1 LDGRPPPAQDVAVHT
16 RELGHG
22 GPSVSAIGFGAM
34 VLTGLY
40 GAVDT
45 DQGLATLRHALDA
58 GITLVDTADA
68 YGPANEQLVGRAV
81 AERPRDEVVVATK
94 FGWVLDAETDGRV
107 VPSGWDLPEGQR
119 ANGTPAFARR
129 AIDRSL
135 ANLGLDH
142 VDLWYLHVP
151 DPGTPIEETVGAMAE
166 LVAAGKV
173 RHLGVCNASEEEV
186 RRAHAVHPLAA
197 VQNEYSLWTRDAEAG
212 VLPACRELGIGFVP
226 WAPLGS
232 GFLTGTVAQVADGDF
247 RRRHPRFSEENLRR
261 NTDRFAPVRGIAE
274 ELGISPAQL
283 ALAWCLHQGDRVV
296 PIPGTRTPG
305 HVDDN
310 AAAAGV
316 VLSDDVLARL
326 DAAAPAGAAAGAAF
340 MGSGA

>member
-1 LDGRPPPAQDVAVHT
+1 MHERQLGTDGPRV
-16 RELGHG
+16 G
-22 GPSVSAIGFGAM
+22 AIGFGAM

-40 GAVDT
+40 GAIDEA
-45 DQGLATLRHALDA
+45 QGLATLRHALDA
-58 GITLVDTADA
+58 GLTLLDTADA
-68 YGPANEQLVGRAV
+68 YGEANERLVGRAV

-94 FGWVLDAETDGRV
+94 FGWVLDDETEGRV
-107 VPSGWDLPEGQR
+107 VASGWDLPEGQR
-119 ANGTPAFARR
+119 ANGTPAYVRR

-135 ANLGLDH
+135 ANLGLEH
-142 VDLWYLHVP
+142 VDIHYLHVP
-151 DPGTPIEETVGAMAE
+151 DPGTPIEETVGAMGE

-173 RHLGVCNASEEEV
+173 RHLGVCNATEDEV

-232 GFLTGTVAQVADGDF
+232 GFLTGTVARLGDDDF
-247 RRRHPRFSEENLRR
+247 RRRHPRFSDANLRR
-261 NTDRFAPVRGIAE
+261 NTDRFAPVRAIAE

-283 ALAWCLHQGDRVV
+283 ALAWCLHQGEQVV
-296 PIPGTRTPG
+296 PIPGTRTAA
-305 HVDDN
+305 HLDDN
-310 AAAAGV
+310 AAAADV
-316 VLSDDVLARL
+316 VLDPDVLARI

-340 MGSGA
+340 MGGGA

>member
-1 LDGRPPPAQDVAVHT
+1 MHERQ
-16 RELGHG
+16 LGTA
-22 GPSVSAIGFGAM
+22 GPRVGAIGFGAM

-40 GAVDT
+40 GAVGE

-58 GITLVDTADA
+58 GLTLLDTADA
-68 YGPANEQLVGRAV
+68 YGEANERLVGRAV

-94 FGWVLDAETDGRV
+94 FGWVLDDETEGRV
-107 VPSGWDLPEGQR
+107 VASGWDLPEGQR
-119 ANGTPAFARR
+119 ANGTPAYVRR

-135 ANLGLDH
+135 ANLGLEH
-142 VDLWYLHVP
+142 VDIHYLHVP
-151 DPGTPIEETVGAMAE
+151 DPGTPIAETVGAMGE

-173 RHLGVCNASEEEV
+173 RHLGVCNATEDEV

-232 GFLTGTVAQVADGDF
+232 GFLTGTVARLGDDDF
-247 RRRHPRFSEENLRR
+247 RRRHPRFSDANLRR
-261 NTDRFAPVRGIAE
+261 NTDRFAPVRAIAE

-283 ALAWCLHQGDRVV
+283 ALAWCLHQGEQVV
-296 PIPGTRTPG
+296 PIPGTRTPA
-305 HVDDN
+305 HLDDN
-310 AAAAGV
+310 AAAADV
-316 VLSDDVLARL
+316 VLDPDVLARI

-340 MGSGA
+340 MGGGA

>member
-1 LDGRPPPAQDVAVHT
+1 
-16 RELGHG
+16 
-22 GPSVSAIGFGAM
+22 VSAIGFGAM

-40 GAVDT
+40 GEVDE

-58 GITLVDTADA
+58 GITLIDTADA
-68 YGPANEQLVGRAV
+68 YGAANERLVGRAA

-94 FGWVLDAETDGRV
+94 VGWALDDETEGRV

-119 ANGTPAFARR
+119 ANGSPAYVRR

-142 VDLWYLHVP
+142 VDLYLLHVP
-151 DPGTPIEETVGAMAE
+151 DPGTPIEETIGAMGE

-173 RHLGVCNASEEEV
+173 RHVGVCNATEDEV
-186 RRAHAVHPLAA
+186 RRAHAAHPIAA
-197 VQNEYSLWTRDAEAG
+197 VQNEYSLWTRDAEAD

-232 GFLTGTVAQVADGDF
+232 GFLTGTVAQVGDGDF
-247 RRRHPRFSEENLRR
+247 RRRHPRFSEANLRR
-261 NTDRFAPVRGIAE
+261 NTDRFAPVRAIAE

-283 ALAWCLHQGDRVV
+283 ALAWCLHQGEQVV
-296 PIPGTRTPG
+296 PIPGTRTPA
-305 HVDDN
+305 HLDDN
-310 AAAAGV
+310 AAAADVALTPDV
-316 VLSDDVLARL
+316 VARI
-326 DAAAPAGAAAGAAF
+326 DAAAPAGAASGAAF
-340 MGSGA
+340 MGGGA

>member
-1 LDGRPPPAQDVAVHT
+1 M
-16 RELGHG
+16 
-22 GPSVSAIGFGAM
+22 SAIGFGAM

-40 GAVDT
+40 GEVDE

-58 GITLVDTADA
+58 GITLIDTADA
-68 YGPANEQLVGRAV
+68 YGAANERLVGRAA

-94 FGWVLDAETDGRV
+94 VGWALDDETEGRV

-119 ANGTPAFARR
+119 ANGSPAYVRR

-142 VDLWYLHVP
+142 VDLYLLHVP
-151 DPGTPIEETVGAMAE
+151 DPGTPIEETIGAMGE

-173 RHLGVCNASEEEV
+173 RHVGVCNATEDEV
-186 RRAHAVHPLAA
+186 RRAHAAHPIAA
-197 VQNEYSLWTRDAEAG
+197 VQNEYSLWTRDAEAD

-232 GFLTGTVAQVADGDF
+232 GFLTGTVAQVGDGDF
-247 RRRHPRFSEENLRR
+247 RRRHPRFSEANLRR
-261 NTDRFAPVRGIAE
+261 NTDRFAPVRAIAE

-283 ALAWCLHQGDRVV
+283 ALAWCLHQGEQIV
-296 PIPGTRTPG
+296 PIPGTRTPA
-305 HVDDN
+305 HLDDN
-310 AAAAGV
+310 AAAADVALTPDV
-316 VLSDDVLARL
+316 VARI
-326 DAAAPAGAAAGAAF
+326 DAAAPAGAASGAAF
-340 MGSGA
+340 MGGGA